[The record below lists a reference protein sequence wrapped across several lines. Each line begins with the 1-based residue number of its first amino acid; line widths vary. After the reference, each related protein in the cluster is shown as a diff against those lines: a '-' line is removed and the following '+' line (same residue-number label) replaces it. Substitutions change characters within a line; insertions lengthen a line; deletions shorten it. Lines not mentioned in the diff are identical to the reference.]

1 MIANT
6 VKDGPLEITGG
17 GVTIPPKKFV
27 LGKLVKK
34 KKILRVVIRNKK
46 IVAEEATCIAYKSME

>member
-34 KKILRVVIRNKK
+34 NPASGDTQQKNCCRGSDVHSI
-46 IVAEEATCIAYKSME
+46 

>member
-6 VKDGPLEITGG
+6 VKDGALEITGG

-34 KKILRVVIRNKK
+34 KNPASGDTQQKNCCRGSDMHSI
-46 IVAEEATCIAYKSME
+46 

>member
-17 GVTIPPKKFV
+17 EVTIPPKKFV
-27 LGKLVKK
+27 LGKLPASGDTQQKNCCRGSDVHS
-34 KKILRVVIRNKK
+34 I
-46 IVAEEATCIAYKSME
+46 